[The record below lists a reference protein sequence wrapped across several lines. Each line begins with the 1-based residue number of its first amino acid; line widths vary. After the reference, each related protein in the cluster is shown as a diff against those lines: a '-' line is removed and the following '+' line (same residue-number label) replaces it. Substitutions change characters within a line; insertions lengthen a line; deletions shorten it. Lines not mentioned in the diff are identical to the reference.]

1 MLTKLL
7 TNKTFFYFSIALF
20 FLLKLWH
27 ITHFHHL
34 YPDKCRQL
42 HAAYHIIE
50 GKGNI
55 HCEADTNNITKNVY
69 WTEYGWPVGYAL
81 TLAKIQTIGGLTMLQ
96 ADLFFDI
103 FATFLLIVSI
113 LLLLQ
118 IIEYERK
125 YQIILILFLAI
136 SFTPFHFLSSTCLI
150 SLALYLLAI
159 DILLYQEKKGGR
171 WEISAFVIGILL
183 YLTLFFRYAYYPL
196 LLLFPMYMGL
206 KMWQESRINSYSFI
220 DNVIRFLKNK
230 ALPFLKIQTFYILP
244 ILFLQK
250 ITLFYYPGEATG
262 STKSYAFLF
271 QPTIYWGNLWK
282 TDGFLI
288 QSLFY
293 ISPIQMFLEKTKE
306 TELVSFVIAKIALL
320 LTLIA
325 LFYYGKNLKSI
336 WQTTLAQKS
345 AYVVGFLTFLLNVGM
360 LFIMA
365 LFIAPME
372 AGIFHNYTYIQETRY
387 FAPTFIF
394 LLLFVVSQVEKNT
407 FFRYLLYATFLY
419 AIVFTT
425 YVFFQIEILQ
435 KKDFTGTYQY
445 YYGNLA
451 ENITLLK
458 QEKAAK
464 PYERWLCTTLDDDSE
479 KLFIS
484 IDIIPFEGNIVN
496 YLQNHKI
503 PQGTKLL
510 LSEKETTDFPPN
522 LLKDKHLD
530 TICKKR
536 FLLVGEVGL

>member
-1 MLTKLL
+1 MLTILSK
-7 TNKTFFYFSIALF
+7 NKFLFFFAIALL
-20 FLLKLWH
+20 FLLRLWH

-55 HCEADTNNITKNVY
+55 HCEADTNDITKNVY
-69 WTEYGWPVGYAL
+69 WTEYAWPVGYAL
-81 TLAKIQTIGGLTMLQ
+81 TLAKMQAMGGLDMAQ

-103 FATFLLIVSI
+103 FATLLLIVSI

-125 YQIILILFLAI
+125 HQMLLLLFLAI

-150 SLALYLLAI
+150 SLALYVLAI
-159 DILLYQEKKGGR
+159 DALLCQEKKGFSL
-171 WEISAFVIGILL
+171 EITALLIGILL
-183 YLTLFFRYAYYPL
+183 YLTIFFRYAYYPL
-196 LLLFPMYMGL
+196 MLLFPFYIGL
-206 KMWQESRINSYSFI
+206 KMWQENSGNSQSFW
-220 DNVIRFLKNK
+220 NNMTRFLKNK
-230 ALPFLKIQTFYILP
+230 ALYFIKIQVFYLLP
-244 ILFLQK
+244 ILILQQ

-306 TELVSFVIAKIALL
+306 AELVSIIIAKIALL

-325 LFYYGKNLKSI
+325 LYYYGKNLKSI
-336 WQTTLAQKS
+336 WQTNLVQKPV
-345 AYVVGFLTFLLNVGM
+345 YVVGFITFLLNVGM
-360 LFIMA
+360 LFVMA

-394 LLLFVVSQVEKNT
+394 LLLFVCTQIEKNA
-407 FFRYLLYATFLY
+407 FFRYLIYATFLY
-419 AIVFTT
+419 AIIFTT
-425 YVFFQIEILQ
+425 YVFSQIEILQ
-435 KKDFTGTYQY
+435 KKDFIGTYQY
-445 YYGNLA
+445 YYDNLA
-451 ENITLLK
+451 ENRVILK

-464 PYERWLCTTLDDDSE
+464 PYERWICTTLDDDSE

-484 IDIIPFEGNIVN
+484 IGIIPFEGNIVY
-496 YLQNHKI
+496 YLQNHTI
-503 PQGTKLL
+503 PEGVKLL
-510 LSEKETTDFPPN
+510 LSQKEIENYPPN
-522 LLKDKHLD
+522 LLKDKQLD

-536 FLLVGEVGL
+536 FLLVGDKP